1 LYLDKAHLCSDNVQA
16 NAHNNY
22 RHFPANAT
30 TVVFCLLSRTLLVF
44 LLRQVG
50 VTYLHA
56 RFLFTRHFSASV
68 VPRHFYEIK
77 RNPCVWHSNTEIFHR
92 FGETEIYFRWG
103 PIWPDRVLEI
113 YLAGIRIITLAVE
126 TKEYSNKTCRN
137 SLSAAVSRIYI
148 DTRAV
153 TVNTASDLPLPKN
166 LRQFLSSKLSFLRTT
181 LTLPSNILLG
191 VQNRSFERC
200 FPINILYSFAWFIPA
215 TCPAHG
221 NKVIKIADLLD
232 I

>member
-1 LYLDKAHLCSDNVQA
+1 ML
-16 NAHNNY
+16 
-22 RHFPANAT
+22 
-30 TVVFCLLSRTLLVF
+30 VFCSRETSPLQSFLVISMKLKEIHVYDIQTPKYF
-44 LLRQVG
+44 TGLEKQKFISG
-50 VTYLHA
+50 EA
-56 RFLFTRHFSASV
+56 RSG
-68 VPRHFYEIK
+68 
-77 RNPCVWHSNTEIFHR
+77 TE
-92 FGETEIYFRWG
+92 
-103 PIWPDRVLEI
+103 RVLEI
-113 YLAGIRIITLAVE
+113 YLAGIRIITLTVE

-191 VQNRSFERC
+191 VQNRSFGRC
-200 FPINILYSFAWFIPA
+200 FAINILYSFAWFIPA

-232 I
+232 M